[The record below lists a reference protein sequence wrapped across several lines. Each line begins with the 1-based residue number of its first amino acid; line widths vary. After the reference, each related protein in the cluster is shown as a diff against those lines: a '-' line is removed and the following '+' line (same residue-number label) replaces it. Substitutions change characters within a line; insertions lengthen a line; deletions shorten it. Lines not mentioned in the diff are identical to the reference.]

1 MKNLFSPAPLWQ
13 KQGVAIVRMITG
25 FFLIYHGGEVFDK
38 SKMME
43 YASWDLFKNS
53 FSPSFLVYTGKSAE
67 LVAGFLLFVGLATR
81 VAAIMIMITFIYISF
96 FVGHGKVWY
105 DDQHPFMFVL
115 IAIVFLVTG
124 PGAWSIDELLF
135 QQIKTGKIKNDVHS
149 T

>member
-25 FFLIYHGGEVFDK
+25 LFLIYHGAEVFDK

-124 PGAWSIDELLF
+124 PGAWSMDELLF

>member
-1 MKNLFSPAPLWQ
+1 MKKLFSASPLWQ
-13 KQGVAIVRMITG
+13 RQGVALVRMITG
-25 FFLIYHGGEVFDK
+25 LFLIYHGGEVFDK

-43 YASWDLFKNS
+43 YASWDLFKNT

-81 VAAIMIMITFIYISF
+81 VAAIIVMITFIYISF

-124 PGAWSIDELLF
+124 PGAWSMDELLF
-135 QQIKTGKIKNDVHS
+135 QQIKTGKINNDVHS

>member
-1 MKNLFSPAPLWQ
+1 
-13 KQGVAIVRMITG
+13 
-25 FFLIYHGGEVFDK
+25 
-38 SKMME
+38 MME
-43 YASWDLFKNS
+43 YASWDLFKNT

-81 VAAIMIMITFIYISF
+81 VAAIIVMITFIYISF

-124 PGAWSIDELLF
+124 PGAWSMDELLF
-135 QQIKTGKIKNDVHS
+135 QQIKTGKINNDVPS